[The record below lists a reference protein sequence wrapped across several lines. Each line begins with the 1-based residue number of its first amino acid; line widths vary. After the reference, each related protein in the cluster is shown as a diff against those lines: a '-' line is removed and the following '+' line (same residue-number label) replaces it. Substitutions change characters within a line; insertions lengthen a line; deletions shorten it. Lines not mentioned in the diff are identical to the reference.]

1 MVTVTVQTKDETLN
15 VSCRYADGLF
25 DESFLMASPENVEI
39 GRFISQAS
47 EVVCFTVMDAVAGM
61 TNRYDGPWRL
71 YSVLRRSDTE
81 YSLRYERKLV
91 AYEQH

>member
-1 MVTVTVQTKDETLN
+1 MVTVTVQMKDETMT

-25 DESFLMASPENVEI
+25 DDSFLMASPENVEI

-47 EVVCFTVMDAVAGM
+47 EVVSFTVTDTAAGL
-61 TNRYDGPWRL
+61 TNRYNGPWRL

-91 AYEQH
+91 DYEQH

>member
-1 MVTVTVQTKDETLN
+1 MVTVTIQTKDENLT

-47 EVVCFTVMDAVAGM
+47 EVVRFMVTDAAAGL
-61 TNRYDGPWRL
+61 TNRYDGPWHL
-71 YSVLRRSDTE
+71 YSALRRSDTE

-91 AYEQH
+91 DYEQH

>member
-1 MVTVTVQTKDETLN
+1 MVTVTVQMKDETMT

-25 DESFLMASPENVEI
+25 DDSFLMASPENVEI

-47 EVVCFTVMDAVAGM
+47 EVVSFMVTDVVAGM
-61 TNRYDGPWRL
+61 TNRYDGPWHL

-91 AYEQH
+91 DYEQH

>member
-1 MVTVTVQTKDETLN
+1 MVTVTVQTNDETLN

-25 DESFLMASPENVEI
+25 DESFLMASPKNVEI

-47 EVVCFTVMDAVAGM
+47 EVVSFTVTDAAAGLI
-61 TNRYDGPWRL
+61 NRYDGPWHL
-71 YSVLRRSDTE
+71 YSALRRSDTE

-91 AYEQH
+91 DYEQH

>member
-1 MVTVTVQTKDETLN
+1 MVTVTVQTKDETMT

-39 GRFISQAS
+39 GHFISLAS
-47 EVVCFTVMDAVAGM
+47 EVVHFTVKDDAAGLM
-61 TNRYDGPWRL
+61 NHYEGPWHL
-71 YSVLRRSDTE
+71 YSALRRSDTE

-91 AYEQH
+91 DYEQH

>member
-1 MVTVTVQTKDETLN
+1 MVTVIIQTKDENLT

-47 EVVCFTVMDAVAGM
+47 EVVSFTVTDAVAGL
-61 TNRYDGPWRL
+61 TNRYDGPWHL
-71 YSVLRRSDTE
+71 YSMLQRSDTE

-91 AYEQH
+91 DYGQH